1 MDIDEQHH
9 GLCLALGGAHHL
21 LSDATASG
29 DADAIREATE
39 EVRRAEEALAWFKH
53 EMGMAE

>member
-1 MDIDEQHH
+1 MDIDEQHR
-9 GLCLALGGAHHL
+9 GLWRALGGARHL

-39 EVRRAEEALAWFKH
+39 EVRRAEEALAWFEH
-53 EMGMAE
+53 ERGMSE